1 MATYDSW
8 EFGDYEA
15 VRKPMEP
22 AHPERRLLRA
32 VLSDAMATILKENR
46 ARGRRTV
53 KMRREALAW
62 VVSDD
67 RSGTFAFERICET
80 LGIHADRLRTRIFST
95 IRDRDGACTV
105 SDV

>member
-1 MATYDSW
+1 LATYDSW

-32 VLSDAMATILKENR
+32 VLTDAMATILKENR
-46 ARGRRTV
+46 AVGRRTV

-62 VVSDD
+62 VVSND
-67 RSGTFAFERICET
+67 RSGTFSFERICEA
-80 LGIHADRLRTRIFST
+80 LGIHSDGLRTKVLGT
-95 IRDRDGACTV
+95 LRDRARAV